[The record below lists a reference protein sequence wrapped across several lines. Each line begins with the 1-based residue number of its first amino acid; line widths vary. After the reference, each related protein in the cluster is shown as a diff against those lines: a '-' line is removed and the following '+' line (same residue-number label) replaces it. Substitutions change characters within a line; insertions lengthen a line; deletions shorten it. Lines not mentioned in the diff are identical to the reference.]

1 MADADIPSPS
11 AISLYDENIRKI
23 LAVLV
28 LLQFVAVTGFI
39 MWFNPKGDSQMVLGA
54 EISFM
59 SMVLGFYFGSSSGS
73 VQKSQ
78 LLAEKGNGPAES

>member
-1 MADADIPSPS
+1 MISDETPTAAPS
-11 AISLYDENIRKI
+11 LCDENIRKL

-28 LLQFVAVTGFI
+28 LVQFVAVTAFI

-73 VQKSQ
+73 AQKSL
-78 LLAEKGNGPAES
+78 LLAEKK